1 MFRKEWVCAFSTVV
15 LLAGCYGETPP
26 ADSAPAAAVGTLA
39 GAGAVLNID
48 SISSITYSGSA
59 WRIRNGFRQTPS
71 ASPPWPSRDN
81 ITNYTRTLDLTNTS
95 APVSVARGETFAQ
108 NMFFNPAV
116 AGTYTQNIA
125 ATQTGWG
132 QQLEV
137 WLTPWG
143 FVKGAMQNNAT
154 EAPATLD
161 GAAVTAV
168 TWQSPTTQLSPGG
181 LQYTVTGYI
190 NADNLVQ
197 RVETRV
203 DDAFMGD
210 MLVANVYSNYRDFG
224 GVMAP
229 ATIEQERAGGGVF
242 GVTVEAAAINP
253 ANLAELTMI
262 PPPPAPPAGGGAPPA
277 AAPTELSVQIA
288 DGVYWIKTGYTS
300 LAVDF
305 TDYVAVFEAG
315 GSEAIGEQI
324 LAEVKRLFPGKEIRY
339 LINTHPHSDHTAGM
353 VPFVR
358 EGATIIT
365 HANNVDHL
373 NMALSTPRTL
383 LGQPTL
389 TPKFEAV
396 NDMYVLEN
404 ADHRIELHYIANEHS
419 DGTIVGFLPKER
431 VLIQADFTLPVN
443 GAEANPFV
451 VNLANYVDTHAL
463 DFDQYLAVHAA
474 AVPQTKAM
482 LMAAIGK

>member
-1 MFRKEWVCAFSTVV
+1 MWKDLSMKKPLPPSMIK
-15 LLAGCYGETPP
+15 LLKQHLTSLTLVTQP
-26 ADSAPAAAVGTLA
+26 PAAA
-39 GAGAVLNID
+39 
-48 SISSITYSGSA
+48 
-59 WRIRNGFRQTPS
+59 
-71 ASPPWPSRDN
+71 
-81 ITNYTRTLDLTNTS
+81 
-95 APVSVARGETFAQ
+95 
-108 NMFFNPAV
+108 
-116 AGTYTQNIA
+116 
-125 ATQTGWG
+125 
-132 QQLEV
+132 
-137 WLTPWG
+137 
-143 FVKGAMQNNAT
+143 
-154 EAPATLD
+154 
-161 GAAVTAV
+161 
-168 TWQSPTTQLSPGG
+168 
-181 LQYTVTGYI
+181 
-190 NADNLVQ
+190 
-197 RVETRV
+197 
-203 DDAFMGD
+203 
-210 MLVANVYSNYRDFG
+210 
-224 GVMAP
+224 
-229 ATIEQERAGGGVF
+229 
-242 GVTVEAAAINP
+242 
-253 ANLAELTMI
+253 
-262 PPPPAPPAGGGAPPA
+262 PPAAAPPA

-396 NDMYVLEN
+396 NDMHVLEN